1 MTVPVSVHPNHVGAV
16 TIPTST
22 AASVE
27 TAAETSSSSYISNHS
42 VQSVLESL
50 RPVQSHDITPCHPL
64 GVKPSGN
71 GLTAAW
77 DLRTAMGD
85 FNALSDDAILVL
97 LEYLDFSS
105 VLKLGRTCKALYAF
119 TRSEDLWKTL
129 FIR

>member
-1 MTVPVSVHPNHVGAV
+1 MLNGPAPISMLLLLEN
-16 TIPTST
+16 
-22 AASVE
+22 
-27 TAAETSSSSYISNHS
+27 AAEIHSSSYVSNHS
-42 VQSVLESL
+42 VQS
-50 RPVQSHDITPCHPL
+50 HDTIPCHPL

-97 LEYLDFSS
+97 LEYLDSS
-105 VLKLGRTCKALYAF
+105 SLLKLGRTCKALYAF

>member
-1 MTVPVSVHPNHVGAV
+1 MLNGPARISMVLL
-16 TIPTST
+16 
-22 AASVE
+22 
-27 TAAETSSSSYISNHS
+27 ETSAEIHSSSYVSNHS
-42 VQSVLESL
+42 V
-50 RPVQSHDITPCHPL
+50 RSHDTSIPCHPL

-97 LEYLDFSS
+97 LEYLDSS
-105 VLKLGRTCKALYAF
+105 SLLKLGRTCKALYAF